1 MLPLERGNT
10 AARGAVEFLR
20 RRDWSYADVPP
31 RRPSPQQVHAY
42 FLGMVTGESATLDEI
57 VLIPRERERKSQF
70 QRDRVA
76 RKSAEKP
83 K

>member
-1 MLPLERGNT
+1 
-10 AARGAVEFLR
+10 
-20 RRDWSYADVPP
+20 
-31 RRPSPQQVHAY
+31 
-42 FLGMVTGESATLDEI
+42 MVTGESATLDEI